1 MEQIKGTVNRVELLG
16 WLGADPELRFTPGGA
31 AVCKMRIATKRI
43 ARVAGGDRTYETEWT
58 TVEAWER
65 QAERCNTYL
74 RKGSRVLVTGSLR
87 TDSWEDRES
96 GQRRFRTL
104 VRADEVVF
112 LDARP
117 DDATDTE
124 RDEAAPE
131 PALEAEDL
139 PF

>member
-1 MEQIKGTVNRVELLG
+1 MEHIKGTVNRVELLG
-16 WLGADPELRFTPGGA
+16 WLGADPELRFTPSGT
-31 AVCKMRIATKRI
+31 AVCKMRVATRRI
-43 ARVAGGDRTYETEWT
+43 ARAASGERSYETEWT

-74 RKGSRVLVTGSLR
+74 HKGSRVLITGSLR

-96 GQRRFRTL
+96 GQRRSRTL

-117 DDATDTE
+117 DDPADADH
-124 RDEAAPE
+124 DEAAPE
-131 PALEAEDL
+131 PALEGEDL